1 MYKRY
6 NSSRPTGGARRQPAP
21 REAEQRP
28 RAPREQPGGDF
39 AAAAREHERKA
50 ENYISREPERAPGGS
65 AETGFLDSILNMLP
79 NELYNRNTK
88 KILGLVT
95 AEDLLLA
102 SLILLVADSGEKDS
116 AALILALLYI
126 LASKAAPAK
135 M

>member
-1 MYKRY
+1 MYRRY
-6 NSSRPTGGARRQPAP
+6 NSSRPPGGARRQPAP
-21 REAEQRP
+21 REEDQNK
-28 RAPREQPGGDF
+28 REAVRGQHAGK
-39 AAAAREHERKA
+39 AAAEGGARGRET
-50 ENYISREPERAPGGS
+50 ENYIRREPERAPGGS

-126 LASKAAPAK
+126 LAA
-135 M
+135 

>member
-6 NSSRPTGGARRQPAP
+6 NSSRPTGGARRQPAQ

-28 RAPREQPGGDF
+28 RAPREQPGPPVGDF

-50 ENYISREPERAPGGS
+50 ENYISRESERAPGGS

-126 LASKAAPAK
+126 LAS
-135 M
+135 

>member
-28 RAPREQPGGDF
+28 RAPREQPGSPGGDF
-39 AAAAREHERKA
+39 AAAAREHESKA
-50 ENYISREPERAPGGS
+50 ENYISREPERTPSGS

-95 AEDLLLA
+95 AEDLLLV

-126 LASKAAPAK
+126 LAS
-135 M
+135 

>member
-6 NSSRPTGGARRQPAP
+6 NSSRPTGGARRQPAQ
-21 REAEQRP
+21 REVEQRP
-28 RAPREQPGGDF
+28 RAPREQPGPPDGDF

-50 ENYISREPERAPGGS
+50 ENYISRETEHAPSGS

-126 LASKAAPAK
+126 LAS
-135 M
+135 